1 MEKEEEYKKEE
12 YKKEEFK
19 LKTDERL
26 NFICENCGEYNELLV
41 DVIVRGEHYEKGE
54 I

>member
-12 YKKEEFK
+12 FEVSEP
-19 LKTDERL
+19 TRL
-26 NFICENCGEYNELLV
+26 NFICENCGEYNELEVEVML
-41 DVIVRGEHYEKGE
+41 RGEHYKKGE